1 MASSTKTVLIPIAHG
16 TEPLEAVAMI
26 TVLRRGGADVTV
38 ASVETQVGVDACHGI
53 KMVADTLLSDITD
66 SVFDLIVLPGGLP
79 GGETLKNCKPLENM
93 VKKQDSDG
101 RLNAAIC
108 CAPALALG
116 TWGLLEGKKA
126 TGYPVF
132 MEKLAA
138 TCATAVESRVQID
151 GRIVTSRGPGTTI
164 EFSVTLIEQ
173 LFGKEKADEVSSILL
188 LRPNPGEEFTFTE
201 LNQTTWSFEDTP
213 QILVPI
219 AEESEEIE
227 AIALVD
233 ILRRAKA
240 NVVIAAV
247 GNSLEVVGSRKA
259 KLVAEVLLDEVTEKS
274 FDLIVLPG
282 GLNGAPRFASCEKL
296 VNMLKKQ
303 AEANKPYGGICA
315 SPAYVFEP
323 NGLLKGKKATT
334 HPVVSDKL
342 SDKSHIEH
350 RVVVD
355 GNVITSRAP
364 GTAMEFSLAIVEK
377 FYGREKALQLAK
389 ATLV

>member
-1 MASSTKTVLIPIAHG
+1 MASSAKKVLIPIAHG

-26 TVLRRGGADVTV
+26 TVLRRSGAYVTV
-38 ASVETQVGVDACHGI
+38 ASVENQVGVDACHGI

-66 SVFDLIVLPGGLP
+66 SVFDLIMLPGGLP
-79 GGETLKNCKPLENM
+79 GGETLKNCKPLEKM
-93 VKKQDSDG
+93 VKKQDTDG

-126 TGYPVF
+126 TCYPVF
-132 MEKLAA
+132 MEKLSA
-138 TCATAVESRVQID
+138 TCATASESRVEID

-164 EFSVTLIEQ
+164 EFSLTLIEK
-173 LFGKEKADEVSSILL
+173 LCGKQTAVDVSSILL
-188 LRPNPGEEFTFTE
+188 PRPNPGEEFTFTE
-201 LNQTTWSFEDTP
+201 LNQTSWTFKDTP
-213 QILVPI
+213 HILVPI
-219 AEESEEIE
+219 AEGSDEIE
-227 AIALVD
+227 TIAVVD

-240 NVVIAAV
+240 NVVIASV
-247 GNSLEVVGSRKA
+247 SNSLEVVGSHKA
-259 KLVAEVLLDEVTEKS
+259 NLVADLLLDEVLEKS
-274 FDLIVLPG
+274 FDLIMLPG
-282 GLNGAPRFASCEKL
+282 GLNGASRLSRCEKL

-323 NGLLKGKKATT
+323 HGLLKRKKATT
-334 HPVVSDKL
+334 HPVVSNRL
-342 SDKSHIEH
+342 SDQSHVDF

-355 GNVITSRAP
+355 GNLITSRAP
-364 GTAMEFSLAIVEK
+364 GTAIECALTIVEK

-389 ATLV
+389 AILV